1 MAAEAAAEGQETK
14 KEAKARKKEEKKKKK
29 EEKKAAKGDSEM
41 SEESESGGS
50 KIVVALATLVII
62 AIWLGILALLIKLDV
77 GGFGST
83 VLHPILKD
91 VPYVNKILPKVQEEA
106 EAENLDYPYKT
117 LDEAIAQ
124 IKVLE
129 GQLENAGQ
137 KRKDDKA
144 KIEDLQSQVR
154 KLKKY
159 KENEAQLEEDK
170 QKFYEEVVFGDSAPE
185 IEQYKQYYEMIDPD
199 NAEVLYKEVVEQ
211 QQYDEKVDEFI
222 ETYSASSMKPKDAAA
237 IFETMKDNMQLVK
250 RILENLSAEDRGN
263 ILSAM
268 TDKEMAAK
276 LTEMLEPSK
285 AMQHT
290 E

>member
-1 MAAEAAAEGQETK
+1 MAAEAVAEGQETK

-29 EEKKAAKGDSEM
+29 EEKKAAKGDNEM
-41 SEESESGGS
+41 AEESESGGS

-62 AIWLGILALLIKLDV
+62 VIWLGILALLIKLDV

-91 VPYVNKILPKVQEEA
+91 VPYVNQILPKVKEEL

-129 GQLENAGQ
+129 GKLENAGQ
-137 KRKDDKA
+137 KQKDDKA
-144 KIEDLQSQVR
+144 TIEDLRSQVR
-154 KLKKY
+154 KLGKY
-159 KENEAQLEEDK
+159 KENEAQLEENK

-185 IEQYKQYYEMIDPD
+185 IDQYRQYYEMIDPD
-199 NAEVLYKEVVEQ
+199 NAEILYKEVVEQ
-211 QQYDEKVDEFI
+211 QQYDDKVDEFI
-222 ETYSASSMKPKDAAA
+222 KTYAASSMKPKDAAA

-285 AMQHT
+285 S

>member
-1 MAAEAAAEGQETK
+1 MAAEAAAEGQESK

-41 SEESESGGS
+41 SEEAESGGS
-50 KIVVALATLVII
+50 KIVVALATIVII

-83 VLHPILKD
+83 VLRPILKD
-91 VPYVNKILPKVQEEA
+91 VPYVKEILPKAQEEA
-106 EAENLDYPYKT
+106 EAESLDYPYKT
-117 LDEAIAQ
+117 LEEAIAQ

-129 GQLENAGQ
+129 GQLEKSGQ

-144 KIEDLQSQVR
+144 TIEDLRSQIR
-154 KLKKY
+154 KLGKY
-159 KENEAQLEEDK
+159 KENEAKLEEDK

-199 NAEVLYKEVVEQ
+199 NAEVLYKEVVQQ
-211 QQYDEKVDEFI
+211 QQYDERVEDFI
-222 ETYSASSMKPKDAAA
+222 KTYAASSMKPKDAAA

-250 RILENLSAEDRGN
+250 RILENLSAEDRGD
-263 ILSAM
+263 ILSSM

-285 AMQHT
+285 AQ
-290 E
+290 